1 MTVTVRVV
9 DGDAVLNR
17 ATGRPELIQDRPKL
31 RQDVRQMLSQRT
43 NVDGFGAGLDELIGQ
58 PSDPFA
64 IRAQIS
70 TRVRSGVRAFQ
81 SLQDRFHFASRTAE
95 ERLLRVANLRVGLA
109 SQNGQLSRTTFA
121 FRLDVLSAAGTS
133 TPLGGKLV
141 VANG

>member
-9 DGDAVLNR
+9 NGDVVLNR

-43 NVDGFGAGLDELIGQ
+43 SPDGFGTGLDELIGK

-70 TRVRSGVRAFQ
+70 TRVRSGVRAMQ
-81 SLQDRFHFASRTAE
+81 SLQDRFHFASRTRE
-95 ERLLRVANLRVGLA
+95 ERLVRVANLRVGLA
-109 SQNGQLSRTTFA
+109 SQNGQLSRTTFT
-121 FRLDVLSAAGTS
+121 FRLDVLSAAGTN
-133 TPLGGKLV
+133 TLIGGQLV
-141 VANG
+141 TANG